1 MTWDDLTACLQ
12 QRSKEIC
19 KLSGCTEEEHYC
31 ESNAYITVDGTE
43 PALHNICPPGF
54 WPGWGFEDVARYGL
68 VAAIRLPWSGTGKDL
83 EYEVEQ
89 EIAFD
94 VDWSC

>member
-1 MTWDDLTACLQ
+1 MTWDELATYLQ
-12 QRSKEIC
+12 PWSKEIC
-19 KLSGCTEEEHYC
+19 KRNGCTEEEHYC
-31 ESNAYITVDGTE
+31 ESYAYITRDETG
-43 PALHNICPPGF
+43 PQLHDICTSDH
-54 WPGWGFEDVARYGL
+54 WIGWGWKDEAIYGP